1 MQKFLGAL
9 LVTAASMMSGW
20 AARQGLRQR
29 LSQLRQLRLALEL
42 MQGELELHMPAV
54 AQLFETVGNRLEGG
68 LGAFF
73 LGTAVQ
79 MTAVT
84 GRPPK
89 TAMKLQL
96 EEQNLNLGDEEK
108 AMLLELGGT
117 LGRYDLEGQA
127 RTLELYKRR
136 LDERIEAESQTFRQR
151 SKAWMTAS
159 VCTGLMLVVLML

>member
-1 MQKFLGAL
+1 
-9 LVTAASMMSGW
+9 
-20 AARQGLRQR
+20 
-29 LSQLRQLRLALEL
+29 
-42 MQGELELHMPAV
+42 
-54 AQLFETVGNRLEGG
+54 
-68 LGAFF
+68 
-73 LGTAVQ
+73 
-79 MTAVT
+79 
-84 GRPPK
+84 
-89 TAMKLQL
+89 MKLQL

-136 LDERIEAESQTFRQR
+136 LDERIEAESQAFRQR

>member
-1 MQKFLGAL
+1 MQKLLGAL

-20 AARQGLRQR
+20 AARQGLRQQ

-54 AQLFETVGNRLEGG
+54 SQLFETVGNQLGG
-68 LGAFF
+68 SLGEFF
-73 LGTAVQ
+73 LGTAVK
-79 MTAVT
+79 MAAVT

-96 EEQNLNLGDEEK
+96 EEQNLSLSGEEK

-127 RTLELYKRR
+127 RTLELYKHR
-136 LDERIEAESQTFRQR
+136 LDGRIETETQVIRQR

>member
-1 MQKFLGAL
+1 
-9 LVTAASMMSGW
+9 
-20 AARQGLRQR
+20 
-29 LSQLRQLRLALEL
+29 
-42 MQGELELHMPAV
+42 MPAV
-54 AQLFETVGNRLEGG
+54 SQLFETVGEQLGG
-68 LGAFF
+68 PLGEFF

-96 EEQNLNLGDEEK
+96 EQQALSLSAEEK
-108 AMLLELGGT
+108 SMLLELGGT

-127 RTLELYKRR
+127 RTLELYRHR
-136 LDERIEAESQTFRQR
+136 LDQRIEAESQVFRQR

>member
-1 MQKFLGAL
+1 MQKILGAL

-20 AARQGLRQR
+20 AARQSLRQR
-29 LSQLRQLRLALEL
+29 QTLLRQLRLALEL

-54 AQLFETVGNRLEGG
+54 SQLFETVGEQLGG
-68 LGAFF
+68 PLGEFF

-79 MTAVT
+79 MAAVT

-96 EEQNLNLGDEEK
+96 EEQNLLLSAEEK

-127 RTLELYKRR
+127 RTLDFYKRR
-136 LDERIEAESQTFRQR
+136 LDERIEAENQSIRQR
-151 SKAWMTAS
+151 SRAWMTAS